1 MYSDPVVFDL
11 DAIGMKI
18 LEKAKFKVTFSSG
31 IL

>member
-1 MYSDPVVFDL
+1 MYSDPVVLDL

-18 LEKAKFKVTFSSG
+18 LEKAKVTFFSS